1 MKFNYIIF
9 AINISEYKNRNIK
22 QTKGYIIMKLKEA
35 VEEFLSYI
43 KAERRLSEKT
53 YISYSSDLQI
63 FKEWMG
69 GEKDIKN
76 ITEDKLMGYFTEI
89 YESDKYQDSTIKRRI
104 AAVRAF
110 YKFLEMRNII
120 ESSPMNKIAKGFRV
134 KRKLP
139 KTLSKQEVGKLLV
152 APLIER
158 KMLERELEIRKLS
171 NQAIKRTEQ
180 AIEDTIRDK
189 AILELLFS
197 AGLRLSEL
205 INLETDNI
213 NTDERTISIKGKGN
227 KERELYI
234 NSDDVIIAIKE
245 YMNIRE
251 KKNIKTKKFFVNRN
265 GNELHANAVQ
275 KMFKQYRVKAG
286 IKKDITPHS
295 LRHTL
300 AVMLLEAGAD
310 LKSVQDILGHNTIAT
325 TQIYTLISPDSKKK
339 VMMKYNPRKKLF
351 K

>member
-1 MKFNYIIF
+1 
-9 AINISEYKNRNIK
+9 
-22 QTKGYIIMKLKEA
+22 MKLNEGIR
-35 VEEFLSYI
+35 EFLKYI
-43 KAERRLSEKT
+43 KKERRLSEKT

-63 FKEWMG
+63 FADWMD
-69 GEKDIKN
+69 GEKELSK
-76 ITEDKLMGYFTEI
+76 ITEKKLVDYFTEI
-89 YESDKYQDSTIKRRI
+89 YESDRYQDSTIKRRI

-110 YKFLEMRNII
+110 YKFLEMKNHIS
-120 ESSPMNKIAKGFRV
+120 SSPMNKIAKGFRV

-152 APLIER
+152 APIIER

-171 NQAIKRTEQ
+171 NQAMKRTEQ
-180 AIEDTIRDK
+180 AIEDSVRDK
-189 AILELLFS
+189 AILEILFS
-197 AGLRLSEL
+197 TGLRLSEL
-205 INLETDNI
+205 INLETDELFFEEGKI
-213 NTDERTISIKGKGN
+213 LVHGKGN
-227 KERELYI
+227 KERELFI
-234 NSDDVIIAIKE
+234 NSDDVLIALKE
-245 YMNIRE
+245 YYNIRIQ
-251 KKNIKTKKFFVNRN
+251 KGSKTKKFFVNRN

-339 VMMKYNPRKKLF
+339 VMLKYNPRKRLF
-351 K
+351 R

>member
-1 MKFNYIIF
+1 
-9 AINISEYKNRNIK
+9 
-22 QTKGYIIMKLKEA
+22 MKLNEGIK
-35 VEEFLSYI
+35 EFLKYI
-43 KAERRLSEKT
+43 EKERRLSEKT

-63 FKEWMG
+63 FSEWIG
-69 GEKDIKN
+69 GEKDIKKISEN
-76 ITEDKLMGYFTEI
+76 LLVKYFTEI

-110 YKFLEMRNII
+110 YKFLEMKNHIA
-120 ESSPMNKIAKGFRV
+120 SSPMNKIAKGFRV

-152 APLIER
+152 APIIER

-171 NQAIKRTEQ
+171 SQAIKRTEQ
-180 AIEDTIRDK
+180 AIEDTVRDK
-189 AILELLFS
+189 AILEILFS
-197 AGLRLSEL
+197 TGLRLSEL
-205 INLETDNI
+205 INLETEKI
-213 NTDERTISIKGKGN
+213 NFGEGTIHITGKGN
-227 KERELYI
+227 KERDLYI
-234 NSDDVIIAIKE
+234 NSDDVLVALKE
-245 YMNIRE
+245 YYNLRM
-251 KKNIKTKKFFVNRN
+251 KKGSKTKKFFVNRN
-265 GNELHANAVQ
+265 GKELHANAVQ

-286 IKKDITPHS
+286 IKKEITPHS

-339 VMMKYNPRKKLF
+339 VMLKYNPRKRLF

>member
-1 MKFNYIIF
+1 
-9 AINISEYKNRNIK
+9 
-22 QTKGYIIMKLKEA
+22 MKLNEGIKK
-35 VEEFLSYI
+35 FLLYI
-43 KAERRLSEKT
+43 QKERRLSEKT

-63 FKEWMG
+63 FALWID
-69 GEKDIKN
+69 GEKDLSKISENLLVK
-76 ITEDKLMGYFTEI
+76 YFTDI
-89 YESDKYQDSTIKRRI
+89 YDSDKYQDSTIKRRI

-110 YKFLEMRNII
+110 YKFLEMKNHIT
-120 ESSPMNKIAKGFRV
+120 SSPMTKIAKGFRV

-152 APLIER
+152 APIIER
-158 KMLERELEIRKLS
+158 KMLDRELEIRKLS
-171 NQAIKRTEQ
+171 SQAIKRTEQ
-180 AIEDTIRDK
+180 AIEDTVRDK
-189 AILELLFS
+189 AILEILFS
-197 AGLRLSEL
+197 TGLRLSEL
-205 INLETDNI
+205 INLETERI
-213 NTDERTISIKGKGN
+213 NFTDGTIHITGKGN
-227 KERELYI
+227 KERDLYI
-234 NSDDVIIAIKE
+234 NSEDVLVALKE
-245 YMNIRE
+245 YYNMRI
-251 KKNIKTKKFFVNRN
+251 KKGSKTKKFFVNRN
-265 GNELHANAVQ
+265 GKELHANAVQ

-339 VMMKYNPRKKLF
+339 VMLKYNPRKRLF

>member
-1 MKFNYIIF
+1 
-9 AINISEYKNRNIK
+9 
-22 QTKGYIIMKLKEA
+22 MKLNEGIK
-35 VEEFLSYI
+35 EFLKYI
-43 KAERRLSEKT
+43 EKERRLSEKT

-63 FKEWMG
+63 FSEWIG
-69 GEKDIKN
+69 GEKDIKKISEN
-76 ITEDKLMGYFTEI
+76 LLVKYFTEI

-110 YKFLEMRNII
+110 YKFLEMKNHIA
-120 ESSPMNKIAKGFRV
+120 SSPMNKIAKGFRV

-152 APLIER
+152 APIIER

-171 NQAIKRTEQ
+171 SQAIKRTEQ
-180 AIEDTIRDK
+180 AIEDTVRDK
-189 AILELLFS
+189 AILEILFS
-197 AGLRLSEL
+197 TGLRLSEL
-205 INLETDNI
+205 INLETEKI
-213 NTDERTISIKGKGN
+213 NFGEGTIHITGKGN

-234 NSDDVIIAIKE
+234 NSDDVLIALKE
-245 YMNIRE
+245 YYNLRM
-251 KKNIKTKKFFVNRN
+251 KKGSKTKKFFVNRN
-265 GNELHANAVQ
+265 GKELHANAVQ

-286 IKKDITPHS
+286 IKKEITPHS

-339 VMMKYNPRKKLF
+339 VMLKYNPRKRLF